1 MADALASG
9 ASVRKDV
16 GVQVPPR
23 PQPMLVRFLA
33 IVSQLSELRRSK
45 NLLWNLTLRELRSK
59 YRRSLLGW
67 AWSMLNPLSNMVI
80 YWFVF
85 GVVFG
90 AVALEGD
97 PSGLNNYALYL
108 LSGLLPWGFF
118 SLVTNLGLGSLIGNA
133 GLVRKVFF
141 AWETLV
147 FAQVIFSFVQ
157 FCIEMSLLCIALI
170 VMGSPILPWIPVAFL
185 MMLLLAVYASGFA
198 LAVSV
203 GAVFFRDLRYLW
215 TILIQVM
222 FFATPIIYSPDKLD
236 GKLHPI
242 LEFIFHWN
250 PMAVFIQSF
259 RHLLYDGR
267 APEIGHV
274 LYLACAAVVSF
285 IGGWAIFVKLSR
297 RLAEEV

>member
-1 MADALASG
+1 
-9 ASVRKDV
+9 
-16 GVQVPPR
+16 
-23 PQPMLVRFLA
+23 
-33 IVSQLSELRRSK
+33 
-45 NLLWNLTLRELRSK
+45 
-59 YRRSLLGW
+59 
-67 AWSMLNPLSNMVI
+67 MLNPLSSMAI

-90 AVALEGD
+90 SQAPIGD

-118 SLVTNLGLGSLIGNA
+118 SLVTSLGIGSLIGNA

-157 FCIEMSLLCIALI
+157 FCIEMSLLCVAL
-170 VMGSPILPWIPVAFL
+170 VLLGSPILQWIPLAFL
-185 MMLLLAVYASGFA
+185 MMLLLAVYSSGFA

-215 TILIQVM
+215 TIIIQVL
-222 FFATPIIYSPDKLD
+222 FFATPIIYPPDQLE
-236 GKLHPI
+236 GQIHPY

-250 PMAVFIQSF
+250 PMAMFVLSF
-259 RHLLYDGR
+259 RQLLYSGR
-267 APEIGHV
+267 PPRAGHIV
-274 LYLACAAVVSF
+274 YLVCVSVISFVV
-285 IGGWAIFVKLSR
+285 GWAIFVKFSR

>member
-1 MADALASG
+1 
-9 ASVRKDV
+9 
-16 GVQVPPR
+16 
-23 PQPMLVRFLA
+23 
-33 IVSQLSELRRSK
+33 
-45 NLLWNLTLRELRSK
+45 
-59 YRRSLLGW
+59 
-67 AWSMLNPLSNMVI
+67 MLNPLSNMVI

-90 AVALEGD
+90 ATAPVGN

-108 LSGLLPWGFF
+108 LTGILPWGFF

-133 GLVRKVFF
+133 SLVRKVYF

-170 VMGSPILPWIPVAFL
+170 IVGSPILQWIPIAFL

-203 GAVFFRDLRYLW
+203 GAVFFRDLRHLW
-215 TILIQVM
+215 TILIQIM
-222 FFATPIIYSPDKLD
+222 FFATPIIYSPDRLN
-236 GKLHPI
+236 GKLPPL

-250 PMAVFIQSF
+250 PMAVFIVSF
-259 RHLLYDGR
+259 RRLLYSGR
-267 APEIGHV
+267 PPDLGHV
-274 LYLACAAVVSF
+274 IYLTCVAVVSF
-285 IGGWAIFVKLSR
+285 VAGWAIFVKLSR